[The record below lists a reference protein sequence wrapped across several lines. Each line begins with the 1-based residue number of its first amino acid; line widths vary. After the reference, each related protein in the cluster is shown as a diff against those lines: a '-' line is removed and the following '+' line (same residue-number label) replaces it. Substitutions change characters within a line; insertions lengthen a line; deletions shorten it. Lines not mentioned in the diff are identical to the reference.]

1 MDKDSSIG
9 EFDKD
14 SGIGKSIYQLIQEME
29 NPFVRVEDVQPYV
42 VNSEVLGILYGYVAG
57 SVPKSSSPGLM
68 LLRHPTLSEEVQ
80 LEFQKRF
87 QIFTRN
93 FLHDR
98 VGDLVLRKK
107 KAEDFRNFYHPG
119 EIDERSFA
127 DGSVE
132 FLVAEYLGRDEFTQ
146 LGERLK
152 AGAKAY
158 QHKADRRNTS
168 RYRYASEYSAI
179 RDALRR

>member
-1 MDKDSSIG
+1 MDG
-9 EFDKD
+9 D
-14 SGIGKSIYQLIQEME
+14 SGTGGWDKESGTGKSVYQLIQEME

-42 VNSEVLGILYGYVAG
+42 VNSEVLGILYGYVVG

-68 LLRHPTLSEEVQ
+68 LLRHPTLSSEA
-80 LEFQKRF
+80 LSEFQKRF
-87 QIFTRN
+87 QVFTRN

-98 VGDLVLRKK
+98 LGDLVLREK
-107 KAEDFRNFYHPG
+107 KAEDFRNFYHPE

-132 FLVAEYLGRDEFTQ
+132 FLVAEYLRRDEFTQ

-152 AGAKAY
+152 AGARVY

-168 RYRYASEYSAI
+168 RYRYASEYAAI
-179 RDALRR
+179 RDALRH